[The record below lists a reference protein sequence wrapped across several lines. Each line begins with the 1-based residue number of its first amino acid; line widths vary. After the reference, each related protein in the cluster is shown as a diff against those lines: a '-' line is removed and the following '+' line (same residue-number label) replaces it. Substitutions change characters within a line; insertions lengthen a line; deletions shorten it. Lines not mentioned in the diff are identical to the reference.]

1 MSDPGVVE
9 IRKALAK
16 ADAVVESAIDDVV
29 ARDIKAAA
37 KDASDDT

>member
-1 MSDPGVVE
+1 VVE

-16 ADAVVESAIDDVV
+16 ADAIVESAIDDVV

-37 KDASDDT
+37 KDSSGEAKSST